1 MLIFWYAV
9 YLLYDFTG
17 TKVQRLTRR
26 KALQHQDICV
36 MRDGQNAGARGAA
49 LLAGLGL
56 GWYTNLAPTD
66 FYPTGETYRSRR
78 ARPPST
84 ARSALEQQESESE
97 SEREREREIESAEY
111 SVYEQQESAEYSVY
125 DDVYSVYKGLHIPL
139 QQAFAELARIARK
152 PVVQP

>member
-1 MLIFWYAV
+1 MQI
-9 YLLYDFTG
+9 
-17 TKVQRLTRR
+17 LTRR

-66 FYPTGETYRSRR
+66 FYPTGETYRARR

-84 ARSALEQQESESE
+84 ARSAQEQE
-97 SEREREREIESAEY
+97 
-111 SVYEQQESAEYSVY
+111 ESAEYSVY

-139 QQAFAELARIARK
+139 QQAFAELARIGRPLEGNQWSK
-152 PVVQP
+152 RE

>member
-9 YLLYDFTG
+9 YLLYWSE
-17 TKVQRLTRR
+17 KVHILTRR
-26 KALQHQDICV
+26 KTLQHQDICV

-56 GWYTNLAPTD
+56 GWYTNLAPTE
-66 FYPTGETYRSRR
+66 FYPTGETYRARR
-78 ARPPST
+78 ARLPST
-84 ARSALEQQESESE
+84 ARSAHEQQESP
-97 SEREREREIESAEY
+97 
-111 SVYEQQESAEYSVY
+111 EYSVY
-125 DDVYSVYKGLHIPL
+125 DDVYAVYKGLHIPL